1 MWGRGEKP
9 LVRRLHRRIAVPLRR
24 CVVSS
29 HRWVWCLLVLVSFFG
44 CRGSTPL
51 PPPGPVPPAS
61 KTFWL
66 TRPELP
72 AFTDDLDRESL
83 HQALQRSLEYARR
96 LQPGQTLSYGE
107 RQISGTILVQTLEAF
122 QQVVATASTPAA
134 LQQAIL
140 ERFHV
145 LQSPGR
151 DERGEVLFTG
161 YYEIELEGSLVPS
174 TRFPYPLYKRPPDL
188 IDVEAKPSVPWPGVD
203 RSGVLANQGQTNSYY
218 TRREIDGEGKLR
230 GRGLELFWLR
240 NPVDGFFLHVQG
252 SGQIRLPDGQVRRVH
267 YAASNGHPYYSIGRV
282 LLDEGR
288 LPRDAMSLQGLRRYF
303 RDHPEE
309 TTRILYRNP
318 RYIFFRPVA
327 QGPQGNLGLILVPGR
342 SIAADQRL
350 FPPGGLAF
358 VQIQQPV
365 LNAQGEITA
374 WRPASR
380 FVFNHDTGS
389 AITGPGRIDL
399 FWGSGAQAEMA
410 AGHMQHTG
418 KLFFLLKR
426 AP

>member
-1 MWGRGEKP
+1 MRHELSALSPW
-9 LVRRLHRRIAVPLRR
+9 
-24 CVVSS
+24 

-44 CRGSTPL
+44 CRGPTL
-51 PPPGPVPPAS
+51 MPPPGPVPPAS
-61 KTFWL
+61 KAFWL

-96 LQPGQTLSYGE
+96 LRPDQTLPCGE
-107 RQISGTILVQTLEAF
+107 RQISGTTLVQTLETF

-134 LQQAIL
+134 LQHAIR

-174 TRFPYPLYKRPPDL
+174 ARFPYPLYKRPPDL
-188 IDVEAKPSVPWPGVD
+188 IDVEA
-203 RSGVLANQGQTNSYY
+203 NQGQTGSYY

-252 SGQIRLPDGQVRRVH
+252 SGQIRLPDGQVQRVH
-267 YAASNGHPYYSIGRV
+267 YAASNGHPYYSIGRI

-309 TTRILYRNP
+309 TTRVLYRNP

-342 SIAADQRL
+342 SIAADQHL

-365 LNAQGEITA
+365 LNAQGEIIT
-374 WRPASR
+374 WRPAAR

>member
-1 MWGRGEKP
+1 M
-9 LVRRLHRRIAVPLRR
+9 
-24 CVVSS
+24 
-29 HRWVWCLLVLVSFFG
+29 
-44 CRGSTPL
+44 
-51 PPPGPVPPAS
+51 PPPGSVPPVPKA
-61 KTFWL
+61 FWL
-66 TRPELP
+66 THPALP
-72 AFTDDLDRESL
+72 AFTDDLDRDSL
-83 HQALQRSLEYARR
+83 RQALQRSLEYARR
-96 LQPGQTLSYGE
+96 LQPDQMLPCGE
-107 RQISGTILVQTLEAF
+107 HLVSGTTLVQTLEAF
-122 QQVVATASTPAA
+122 QQVLATASTPAA
-134 LQQAIL
+134 LQQAIR

-174 TRFPYPLYKRPPDL
+174 AGFPYPLYKRPPEL
-188 IDVEAKPSVPWPGVD
+188 IDVA
-203 RSGVLANQGQTNSYY
+203 ANQDHRGSYY

-252 SGQIRLPDGQVRRVH
+252 SGQIRLPDGQVQRVH

-303 RDHPEE
+303 HDHPEE
-309 TTRILYRNP
+309 TTRVLYRNP

-342 SIAADQRL
+342 SIAADQHL

-365 LNAQGEITA
+365 LNAQGEIIA
-374 WRPASR
+374 WRPAAR

-399 FWGSGAQAEMA
+399 FWGSGAHAEMA

-426 AP
+426 SL

>member
-1 MWGRGEKP
+1 M
-9 LVRRLHRRIAVPLRR
+9 
-24 CVVSS
+24 
-29 HRWVWCLLVLVSFFG
+29 
-44 CRGSTPL
+44 
-51 PPPGPVPPAS
+51 PPPGAVRPES
-61 KTFWL
+61 KAFWL

-83 HQALQRSLEYARR
+83 RQALRRSLEYARR
-96 LQPGQTLSYGE
+96 LQPDQTLACGE
-107 RQISGTILVQTLEAF
+107 RQISATTLVQTLEAF
-122 QQVVATASTPAA
+122 QQVIATTSTPAA
-134 LQQAIL
+134 LQQAIR

-151 DERGEVLFTG
+151 NEHGEVLFTG

-174 TRFPYPLYKRPPDL
+174 ARFPYPLYKRPPDL
-188 IDVEAKPSVPWPGVD
+188 TDVGIKN
-203 RSGVLANQGQTNSYY
+203 NQEGMYY
-218 TRREIDGEGKLR
+218 TRRDIDGEGKLR
-230 GRGLELFWLR
+230 GRGLELLWLR

-252 SGQIRLPDGQVRRVH
+252 SGQIRLPDGQVQRVH
-267 YAASNGHPYYSIGRV
+267 YAASNGHPYSSIGRV
-282 LLDEGR
+282 LLQEGR
-288 LPRDAMSLQGLRRYF
+288 LPREAMSLQGLRRYF

-309 TTRILYRNP
+309 TTRVLFHNP

-327 QGPQGNLGLILVPGR
+327 QGPQGNLGLLLVPGR
-342 SIAADQRL
+342 SIAADQHL
-350 FPPGGLAF
+350 FPAGGLAF

-374 WRPASR
+374 WQPTSR
-380 FVFNHDTGS
+380 FVFNHDTGN

-399 FWGSGAQAEMA
+399 FWGSGPQAEMA

-426 AP
+426 AL

>member
-1 MWGRGEKP
+1 M
-9 LVRRLHRRIAVPLRR
+9 
-24 CVVSS
+24 
-29 HRWVWCLLVLVSFFG
+29 
-44 CRGSTPL
+44 
-51 PPPGPVPPAS
+51 PPPGSVLRAS
-61 KTFWL
+61 KGFWL

-72 AFTDDLDRESL
+72 AITDDLDRESL
-83 HQALQRSLEYARR
+83 HQALQRSLELCTAPPAGPDAPLRGA
-96 LQPGQTLSYGE
+96 PES
-107 RQISGTILVQTLEAF
+107 SGTTLVQTLETF
-122 QQVVATASTPAA
+122 QQVLATASTPGA
-134 LQQAIL
+134 LEQAIR

-151 DERGEVLFTG
+151 DEHGEVLFTG

-174 TRFPYPLYKRPPDL
+174 ARFPYPLYKRPPSTSSTL
-188 IDVEAKPSVPWPGVD
+188 RPSHLCHGQVGVVLVRWPTTARQDYIIPVVKLMVRG
-203 RSGVLANQGQTNSYY
+203 SYV
-218 TRREIDGEGKLR
+218 GAGSSSS
-230 GRGLELFWLR
+230 WLR

-252 SGQIRLPDGQVRRVH
+252 SGQIRLPDGQVQRVH

-288 LPRDAMSLQGLRRYF
+288 IPRDAMSLQGLRRYF

-309 TTRILYRNP
+309 TTRVLYRNP

-342 SIAADQRL
+342 SIATDQRL

-380 FVFNHDTGS
+380 FVFNHDTGN

-399 FWGSGAQAEMA
+399 FWGSGPQAEMA

-426 AP
+426 SL

>member
-1 MWGRGEKP
+1 MRC
-9 LVRRLHRRIAVPLRR
+9 LRR
-24 CVVSS
+24 RVAASLRRRVVSS
-29 HRWVWCLLVLVSFFG
+29 HRWAWYLLVLVSFFG
-44 CRGSTPL
+44 CRGSTL
-51 PPPGPVPPAS
+51 TPPPGSVPPVS
-61 KTFWL
+61 KAFWL

-83 HQALQRSLEYARR
+83 RQALQRSLEYARR
-96 LQPGQTLSYGE
+96 LQPDQTLPCGE
-107 RQISGTILVQTLEAF
+107 RQISGTTLVQTLEAF

-134 LQQAIL
+134 LQHAIR

-161 YYEIELEGSLVPS
+161 YYEIELEGSVVPS
-174 TRFPYPLYKRPPDL
+174 ARFPYPLYKRPPDL
-188 IDVEAKPSVPWPGVD
+188 IDVEA
-203 RSGVLANQGQTNSYY
+203 NQGQAGSYY

-252 SGQIRLPDGQVRRVH
+252 SGQIRLPDGQVQRVH

-282 LLDEGR
+282 LLEEGR

-303 RDHPEE
+303 HDHPEE
-309 TTRILYRNP
+309 TTRVLYRNP
-318 RYIFFRPVA
+318 RYVFFRPVA

-365 LNAQGEITA
+365 LNAQGEIIA
-374 WRPASR
+374 WRPAAR

>member
-1 MWGRGEKP
+1 MEMRGREEKP
-9 LVRRLHRRIAVPLRR
+9 LLRYVHRRVAASLGRR
-24 CVVSS
+24 VVSS
-29 HRWVWCLLVLVSFFG
+29 HRWVWCVLVLVSFFG
-44 CRGSTPL
+44 CRGPTPM
-51 PPPGPVPPAS
+51 PPPGSVPPAP
-61 KTFWL
+61 KAFWL
-66 TRPELP
+66 ARPELP

-83 HQALQRSLEYARR
+83 SQALQRSLEYARR
-96 LQPGQTLSYGE
+96 LQPDQTLPWGE
-107 RQISGTILVQTLEAF
+107 RLISGTTLVQTLEAF

-134 LQQAIL
+134 LQQAIR
-140 ERFHV
+140 ERFQV

-174 TRFPYPLYKRPPDL
+174 ARFPYPLYKRPPDL
-188 IDVEAKPSVPWPGVD
+188 VNVEAT
-203 RSGVLANQGQTNSYY
+203 QGQAGSYY

-252 SGQIRLPDGQVRRVH
+252 SGQIRLPDGRVQRVH

-282 LLDEGR
+282 LLEEGR
-288 LPRDAMSLQGLRRYF
+288 LPRAAMSLQGLRRYF

-309 TTRILYRNP
+309 TARVLYRNP
-318 RYIFFRPVA
+318 RYIFFRPVV

-342 SIAADQRL
+342 SIATDQRL

-380 FVFNHDTGS
+380 FVFNHDTGN

>member
-1 MWGRGEKP
+1 M
-9 LVRRLHRRIAVPLRR
+9 
-24 CVVSS
+24 
-29 HRWVWCLLVLVSFFG
+29 
-44 CRGSTPL
+44 
-51 PPPGPVPPAS
+51 PPPGSVPPAS
-61 KTFWL
+61 TGFWL

-96 LQPGQTLSYGE
+96 LQPDQTLPCGE
-107 RQISGTILVQTLEAF
+107 RQISGTTLVQTLETF

-134 LQQAIL
+134 LQHAIR

-174 TRFPYPLYKRPPDL
+174 ARFPYPLYKRPPDL
-188 IDVEAKPSVPWPGVD
+188 IDVEA
-203 RSGVLANQGQTNSYY
+203 NQAQTGSYY

-252 SGQIRLPDGQVRRVH
+252 SGQIRLPNGQVQRVH
-267 YAASNGHPYYSIGRV
+267 YAASNGHPYYSIGRI

-309 TTRILYRNP
+309 TTRVLYRNP

-358 VQIQQPV
+358 VQLQQPV

>member
-1 MWGRGEKP
+1 MRHELSALSPW
-9 LVRRLHRRIAVPLRR
+9 
-24 CVVSS
+24 

-44 CRGSTPL
+44 CRGPTL
-51 PPPGPVPPAS
+51 MPPPGPVPPAS
-61 KTFWL
+61 KAFWL

-96 LQPGQTLSYGE
+96 LPPDQTLPCGE
-107 RQISGTILVQTLEAF
+107 RQISGTTLVQTLETF

-134 LQQAIL
+134 LQHAIR

-174 TRFPYPLYKRPPDL
+174 ARFPYPLYKRPPDL
-188 IDVEAKPSVPWPGVD
+188 IDME
-203 RSGVLANQGQTNSYY
+203 ANQGQTGSYY

-252 SGQIRLPDGQVRRVH
+252 SGQIRLPDGQVQRVH
-267 YAASNGHPYYSIGRV
+267 YAASNGHPYYSIGRI

-309 TTRILYRNP
+309 TTRVLYRNP
-318 RYIFFRPVA
+318 RYVFFRPVA

-342 SIAADQRL
+342 SIAADQHL

-365 LNAQGEITA
+365 LNAQGEIIT
-374 WRPASR
+374 WRPAAR

>member
-1 MWGRGEKP
+1 MGGRGEKP
-9 LVRRLHRRIAVPLRR
+9 LVRCLHRRVAVPLRR

-29 HRWVWCLLVLVSFFG
+29 HRWMWCLLVLVSFFG
-44 CRGSTPL
+44 CRGSTPM
-51 PPPGPVPPAS
+51 PPPGSVPPAS
-61 KTFWL
+61 KAFWL

-96 LQPGQTLSYGE
+96 LQPDQTLPCGE
-107 RQISGTILVQTLEAF
+107 RQISGTILVQTLAAF

-134 LQQAIL
+134 LHQAIY

-174 TRFPYPLYKRPPDL
+174 ARFPYPLYKRPPDL
-188 IDVEAKPSVPWPGVD
+188 IDVEA
-203 RSGVLANQGQTNSYY
+203 NQGQAGSYY

-230 GRGLELFWLR
+230 GRGLELLWLR

-252 SGQIRLPDGQVRRVH
+252 SGQIRLPGGQVQRVH
-267 YAASNGHPYYSIGRV
+267 YAASNGHPYYSIGRILV
-282 LLDEGR
+282 EEGR

-309 TTRILYRNP
+309 TTRILHRNP

-358 VQIQQPV
+358 VQLQQPV

-380 FVFNHDTGS
+380 FVFNHDTGN
-389 AITGPGRIDL
+389 AIIGPGRIDL

-418 KLFFLLKR
+418 RLFFLLKR
-426 AP
+426 ESF

>member
-1 MWGRGEKP
+1 MSHELSALSPW
-9 LVRRLHRRIAVPLRR
+9 
-24 CVVSS
+24 
-29 HRWVWCLLVLVSFFG
+29 HRWVWCLLVLVSFSG
-44 CRGSTPL
+44 CRGPTPM
-51 PPPGPVPPAS
+51 PPPGSVPPAS
-61 KTFWL
+61 KAFWL

-83 HQALQRSLEYARR
+83 SQALQRSLEYARR
-96 LQPGQTLSYGE
+96 LPPDQRLACGE
-107 RQISGTILVQTLEAF
+107 RQLSGKTLVQTLEAF
-122 QQVVATASTPAA
+122 QQVIATASTPAA
-134 LQQAIL
+134 LQQAIR

-161 YYEIELEGSLVPS
+161 YYEIELEGSVVPS
-174 TRFPYPLYKRPPDL
+174 ARFPYPLYKRPPDL
-188 IDVEAKPSVPWPGVD
+188 LDGEANPGQA
-203 RSGVLANQGQTNSYY
+203 GSYY

-252 SGQIRLPDGQVRRVH
+252 SGQIRLPDGQVQRVH
-267 YAASNGHPYYSIGRV
+267 YAASNGYPYYSIGRI
-282 LLDEGR
+282 LLEAGR

-309 TTRILYRNP
+309 TTRVLYRNP
-318 RYIFFRPVA
+318 RYVFFRPVA

-389 AITGPGRIDL
+389 AITGPGRVDL

-426 AP
+426 VP

>member
-1 MWGRGEKP
+1 M
-9 LVRRLHRRIAVPLRR
+9 
-24 CVVSS
+24 
-29 HRWVWCLLVLVSFFG
+29 
-44 CRGSTPL
+44 
-51 PPPGPVPPAS
+51 PPPGSVPPAS
-61 KTFWL
+61 TAFWL

-72 AFTDDLDRESL
+72 AFTDDLDRDSL
-83 HQALQRSLEYARR
+83 RQALQRSLEYARR
-96 LQPGQTLSYGE
+96 LPPDQTLPCGE
-107 RQISGTILVQTLEAF
+107 RQISGTTLVQTLEAF
-122 QQVVATASTPAA
+122 QQVVETASTPAA
-134 LQQAIL
+134 LQQAIR

-151 DERGEVLFTG
+151 DTRGEVLFTG

-174 TRFPYPLYKRPPDL
+174 AGYPYPLYKRPPDL
-188 IDVEAKPSVPWPGVD
+188 IDMEAKPSVPLTGAVASPGQA
-203 RSGVLANQGQTNSYY
+203 GSYY

-230 GRGLELFWLR
+230 GRRRQREILAERLGRLGRIGERVVLGWPSELSAGADVGGR
-240 NPVDGFFLHVQG
+240 RAAARPA
-252 SGQIRLPDGQVRRVH
+252 PDGQIRRVH
-267 YAASNGHPYYSIGRV
+267 YAASNGHPYYSVGRV

-303 RDHPEE
+303 HDHPEE

-318 RYIFFRPVA
+318 RYVFFRPVA

-365 LNAQGEITA
+365 LNAQGEIIT

-380 FVFNHDTGS
+380 FVFNHDTGN
-389 AITGPGRIDL
+389 AIMGPGRIDL

-418 KLFFLLKR
+418 KLFFLLQR

>member
-1 MWGRGEKP
+1 
-9 LVRRLHRRIAVPLRR
+9 VPLRR

-96 LQPGQTLSYGE
+96 LQPGQTLPYGE

-134 LQQAIL
+134 LQQAIR

-174 TRFPYPLYKRPPDL
+174 ARFPYPLYKRPPDL
-188 IDVEAKPSVPWPGVD
+188 IDVEA
-203 RSGVLANQGQTNSYY
+203 NQGQTGSYY

-252 SGQIRLPDGQVRRVH
+252 SGQIRLPDGQVQRVH
-267 YAASNGHPYYSIGRV
+267 YAASNGHPYYSIGRI

-309 TTRILYRNP
+309 TTRVLYRNP

-342 SIAADQRL
+342 SIAADQHL

-365 LNAQGEITA
+365 LNAQGEIIA
-374 WRPASR
+374 WRPAAR